1 MNIKVDLLA
10 NNFLSLSLF
19 LLLLHSA
26 LAIST
31 GTSYFQVDK
40 SLLVISGMC
49 VFSTTSALFMFP
61 AMYPYY
67 TRALEV
73 YKFERADGV
82 GKAYDL
88 VIQGFV
94 RFAFLAF
101 FPMIIAVTAIYLLVS
116 SHE

>member
-1 MNIKVDLLA
+1 
-10 NNFLSLSLF
+10 
-19 LLLLHSA
+19 
-26 LAIST
+26 
-31 GTSYFQVDK
+31 
-40 SLLVISGMC
+40 MC

-67 TRALEV
+67 IRALEV
-73 YKFERADGV
+73 YKFERADSV

-94 RFAFLAF
+94 RFAFLAV

-116 SHE
+116 FHPWSGNERSNLRIVL